1 MSTKIRQFIQ
11 VFSGTSLIG
20 IGISLNYLANLG
32 LGPWGVFHD
41 GLSKTLGISY
51 GRTIIITGVAVM
63 LLWIPLKQKPGLGTI
78 VDIFLVGI
86 VADLI
91 ILNFELSDSIFL
103 SLTLIAFG
111 IILIGAGTAIYVGAD
126 LGAGPRDGVM
136 VGLETIGL
144 KIGTARNLIELFAFL
159 TGWLLGGLVGYV
171 TILFVIG
178 IGPVVQIVL
187 PYVCLLY
194 TSPSPRDEKVSRM
207 PSSA

>member
-1 MSTKIRQFIQ
+1 MSTKISQFIQ

-20 IGISLNYLANLG
+20 IGISLNYLANLV

-41 GLSKTLGISY
+41 GLSKTLDISY

-187 PYVCLLY
+187 PYVDM
-194 TSPSPRDEKVSRM
+194 RKND
-207 PSSA
+207 

>member
-91 ILNFELSDSIFL
+91 ILNFELSENIFL

-178 IGPVVQIVL
+178 IGPVVQMVL
-187 PYVCLLY
+187 PYVDM
-194 TSPSPRDEKVSRM
+194 RKND
-207 PSSA
+207 

>member
-1 MSTKIRQFIQ
+1 MSTKIRQLIQ

-178 IGPVVQIVL
+178 IGPVS
-187 PYVCLLY
+187 Y
-194 TSPSPRDEKVSRM
+194 THLRAHET
-207 PSSA
+207 

>member
-111 IILIGAGTAIYVGAD
+111 IILIGSGTAIYVGAD

-144 KIGTARNLIELFAFL
+144 KIGAARNLIELFAFL

-178 IGPVVQIVL
+178 IGPVVQMVL
-187 PYVCLLY
+187 PYVDM
-194 TSPSPRDEKVSRM
+194 RKND
-207 PSSA
+207 

>member
-63 LLWIPLKQKPGLGTI
+63 LLWIPLKQKPGIGTV

-91 ILNFELSDSIFL
+91 ILNFELSNSIFL

-178 IGPVVQIVL
+178 IGPVVQMVL
-187 PYVCLLY
+187 PYVDM
-194 TSPSPRDEKVSRM
+194 RKND
-207 PSSA
+207 

>member
-63 LLWIPLKQKPGLGTI
+63 LLWIPLKQKPGIGTV
-78 VDIFLVGI
+78 VDIFLVGV

-91 ILNFELSDSIFL
+91 ILNFELSNSIFL

-178 IGPVVQIVL
+178 IGPVVQMVL
-187 PYVCLLY
+187 PYVDM
-194 TSPSPRDEKVSRM
+194 RKND
-207 PSSA
+207 

>member
-78 VDIFLVGI
+78 VDIFLVGV

-111 IILIGAGTAIYVGAD
+111 IILIGAGNAIYVGAD

-171 TILFVIG
+171 IILFVIG
-178 IGPVVQIVL
+178 IGPVVQMVL
-187 PYVCLLY
+187 PYVDM
-194 TSPSPRDEKVSRM
+194 RKND
-207 PSSA
+207 

>member
-1 MSTKIRQFIQ
+1 MSTKIRQFIP
-11 VFSGTSLIG
+11 VFLGTALIG

-63 LLWIPLKQKPGLGTI
+63 LLWIPLKQKPGIGTV

-178 IGPVVQIVL
+178 IGPVVQMVL
-187 PYVCLLY
+187 PYVDM
-194 TSPSPRDEKVSRM
+194 RKND
-207 PSSA
+207 

>member
-11 VFSGTSLIG
+11 VFSGTSLFG

-187 PYVCLLY
+187 PYVDM
-194 TSPSPRDEKVSRM
+194 RKND
-207 PSSA
+207 

>member
-63 LLWIPLKQKPGLGTI
+63 LLWIPLKQKPGIGTI
-78 VDIFLVGI
+78 IDIFLVGI

-91 ILNFELSDSIFL
+91 ILNFDLSDSIFL
-103 SLTLIAFG
+103 SLALIAFG

-136 VGLETIGL
+136 VGLEKIGL

-187 PYVCLLY
+187 PYVDM
-194 TSPSPRDEKVSRM
+194 RKND
-207 PSSA
+207 

>member
-63 LLWIPLKQKPGLGTI
+63 LLWIPLKQKPGFGTI

-187 PYVCLLY
+187 PYVDM
-194 TSPSPRDEKVSRM
+194 RKND
-207 PSSA
+207 

>member
-78 VDIFLVGI
+78 VDIFLVGV

-91 ILNFELSDSIFL
+91 IINFELSDSIFL

-187 PYVCLLY
+187 PYVDM
-194 TSPSPRDEKVSRM
+194 RKND
-207 PSSA
+207 

>member
-78 VDIFLVGI
+78 VDIFIVGI

-91 ILNFELSDSIFL
+91 ILNFELSDSIYL

-187 PYVCLLY
+187 PYVDM
-194 TSPSPRDEKVSRM
+194 RKND
-207 PSSA
+207 

>member
-1 MSTKIRQFIQ
+1 MSKKIRQFIQ

-63 LLWIPLKQKPGLGTI
+63 LLWIPLKQKPGIGTI
-78 VDIFLVGI
+78 IDIFLVGI

-91 ILNFELSDSIFL
+91 ILNFKLSDSIFL
-103 SLTLIAFG
+103 SLALITFG

-136 VGLETIGL
+136 VGLETIGF

-187 PYVCLLY
+187 PYVDM
-194 TSPSPRDEKVSRM
+194 REND
-207 PSSA
+207 

>member
-63 LLWIPLKQKPGLGTI
+63 LLWIPLKQKPGIGTV

-178 IGPVVQIVL
+178 IGPVVQMVL
-187 PYVCLLY
+187 PYVDM
-194 TSPSPRDEKVSRM
+194 RKND
-207 PSSA
+207 

>member
-1 MSTKIRQFIQ
+1 MSIKIRQFIQ
-11 VFSGTSLIG
+11 VFSVTSLIG

-187 PYVCLLY
+187 PYVDM
-194 TSPSPRDEKVSRM
+194 RKND
-207 PSSA
+207 

>member
-1 MSTKIRQFIQ
+1 MWTKIRQFIQ

-63 LLWIPLKQKPGLGTI
+63 LLWIPLKQKPGIGTI

-103 SLTLIAFG
+103 SLALIAFG

-136 VGLETIGL
+136 VGLESIGL

-178 IGPVVQIVL
+178 IGPVVQMVL
-187 PYVCLLY
+187 PYVDM
-194 TSPSPRDEKVSRM
+194 RKN
-207 PSSA
+207 A